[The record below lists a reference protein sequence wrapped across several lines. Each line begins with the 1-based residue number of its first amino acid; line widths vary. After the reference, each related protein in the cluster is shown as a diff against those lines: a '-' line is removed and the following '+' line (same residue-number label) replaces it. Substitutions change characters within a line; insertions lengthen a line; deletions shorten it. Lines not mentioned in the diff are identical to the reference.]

1 MRRKQLSLVMHE
13 SMITRFRINSLS
25 TLLSF
30 DLAYSYPD
38 SHFKYKANRT
48 LSLGGMRTF
57 LANNIKVYCTTRG
70 LRVRTK

>member
-13 SMITRFRINSLS
+13 SMITSLRISSLS

-38 SHFKYKANRT
+38 SHFKYKANMT
-48 LSLGGMRTF
+48 LSLAGMRTF
-57 LANNIKVYCTTRG
+57 LAKTIKVYYSTTRG
-70 LRVRTK
+70 W